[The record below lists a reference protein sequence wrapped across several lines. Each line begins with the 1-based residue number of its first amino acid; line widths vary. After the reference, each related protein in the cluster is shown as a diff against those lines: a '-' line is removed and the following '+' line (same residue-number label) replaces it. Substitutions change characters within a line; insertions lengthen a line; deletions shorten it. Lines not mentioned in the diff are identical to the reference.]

1 MENDIAAKSKDLR
14 HRAEQLL
21 REGPSVPSVLCG
33 RMGGSCDV
41 PTKKKKRGKRNQ

>member
-1 MENDIAAKSKDLR
+1 MGNEKAAKSKQLR
-14 HRAEQLL
+14 EQAEELL

-41 PTKKKKRGKRNQ
+41 PTKKKKRKKRNQ